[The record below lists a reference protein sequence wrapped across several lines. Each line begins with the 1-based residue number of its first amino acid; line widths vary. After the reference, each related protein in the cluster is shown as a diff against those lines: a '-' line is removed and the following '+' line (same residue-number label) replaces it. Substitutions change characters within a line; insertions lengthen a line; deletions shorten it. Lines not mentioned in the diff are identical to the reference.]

1 MIAGI
6 LRALFASFMGTI
18 GFAVLLNAPKKAWIP
33 ASMIG
38 ALSFALYW
46 ILFEIGLPEPFA
58 IFMGAAI
65 GSLLAQLYARRMR
78 MIATIFLTL
87 SIVPMVPGLGLYRCM
102 ELLGQGQSGL
112 GARTGVAAMITIVMI
127 ALGIGTGNYLSRL
140 FATHRHHDSTLNQHQ
155 SI

>member
-1 MIAGI
+1 MIVGI

-18 GFAVLLNAPKKAWIP
+18 GFAVLLNAPKKAWFP
-33 ASMIG
+33 DSVIG
-38 ALSFALYW
+38 ALSFLLYW
-46 ILFEIGLPEPFA
+46 VLFEIGLPEPFA
-58 IFMGAAI
+58 IFTGAAV

-112 GARTGVAAMITIVMI
+112 GAQTGIAAMITIVMI
-127 ALGIGTGNYLSRL
+127 ALGIGMGNYLSRL
-140 FATHRHHDSTLNQHQ
+140 FVPHRRHEAKRHRQP

>member
-18 GFAVLLNAPKKAWIP
+18 GFAVLLNAPKRAWIP
-33 ASMIG
+33 ASVIG
-38 ALSFALYW
+38 ALSFVLYW
-46 ILFEIGLPEPFA
+46 VLFELGLPEPFA

-112 GARTGVAAMITIVMI
+112 GAQTGIAAMITIVMI
-127 ALGIGTGNYLSRL
+127 ALGIGMGNYLSRL
-140 FATHRHHDSTLNQHQ
+140 FAPHKHHEAAQHQ
-155 SI
+155 AL